1 MRAASYR
8 PSKLTLRQCAFSNHV
23 NTADP
28 LPDPLVTVSNNA
40 GVTDILP
47 KPDDAEAAPA
57 ADPSPEDAEAAPGSA
72 AAADPSREDAE
83 AAPGSAAAADPSPED
98 AEAAPGPAAAAD
110 PSPEDADY
118 DRDILQS
125 CTVAELRTK
134 CKALGLA
141 TNGRKSAIIERL
153 QSYSAVISS

>member
-72 AAADPSREDAE
+72 AAADPS
-83 AAPGSAAAADPSPED
+83 
-98 AEAAPGPAAAAD
+98 
-110 PSPEDADY
+110 PEDADY